1 MRLSKEPG
9 ERWREATVEG
19 EGGDVETGFPA
30 ADSRDDFARARR
42 NAVLA
47 RLAARLRMREGDVDV
62 LLPFDEVVGALGH
75 RGEQHLGLQT
85 VELDSVVGSVDRRIG
100 FDRQFRPT
108 SDLTRT
114 RFERLAL
121 AVRKGETLP
130 PVDLYRVGEVHFV
143 RDGHHRVAVLRALGR
158 EVVEAW
164 VTLVHTAVGAGADLR
179 LADLPLKGHE
189 RLFWERV
196 PLPGVLRSRIVL
208 DVPDDW
214 AVLAEGVEAWGFRRL
229 QDLGELQD
237 RAQVALAWFT
247 EEFEPVLSLLREAG
261 LHPGDG
267 ASDASVYLRFAKDR
281 YLVLRTH
288 RWDDSVLERL
298 ALLQSRTRRDA

>member
-1 MRLSKEPG
+1 
-9 ERWREATVEG
+9 V
-19 EGGDVETGFPA
+19 DTGFPA

-47 RLAARLRMREGDVDV
+47 RLGARLRMREGDVDI

-85 VELDSVVGSVDRRIG
+85 VELDSIVGSVDRVNG

-108 SDLTRT
+108 SDLTRR

-121 AVRKGETLP
+121 AVRRGEDLP
-130 PVDLYRVGEVHFV
+130 AVDLYRVGDVHFV

-158 EVVEAW
+158 EVVAAR
-164 VTLVHTAVGAGADLR
+164 VTLVRTAVGAGSELR

-196 PLPGVLRSRIVL
+196 PLPARLRPRIGL
-208 DVPDDW
+208 DAPDDW
-214 AVLAEGVEAWGFRRL
+214 ARLAEGVEAWGFRRMQERGVL
-229 QDLGELQD
+229 LD
-237 RAQVALAWFT
+237 RASVALEWFSD
-247 EEFEPVLSLLREAG
+247 EYEPVLSLLREAG

-267 ASDASVYLRFAKDR
+267 ALDAQTYLQFAKDR

-288 RWDDSVLERL
+288 RWDDSVIERL
-298 ALLQSRTRRDA
+298 ALRQPRSRRRT